1 MYSRPKSTFLKFNHL
16 IIFQADYTALSVLLS
31 EYDAREITV
40 DIFVS
45 DLLNLISDQEKVITC
60 YTASIRE
67 FGPREALE
75 SKSLRN

>member
-1 MYSRPKSTFLKFNHL
+1 M
-16 IIFQADYTALSVLLS
+16 SVLLS